1 VHGHNGGVI
10 LLTGILIGFF
20 VVPDEWTAPVILG
33 AAVLEV
39 AETAVTWWWSRRH
52 PPKVGPETLIGATAR
67 VVEACHPLGTVR
79 VRGEIWQA
87 RCEAGANPDE
97 IVTVVTREGL
107 VLVVEQS
114 VAAGL
119 S

>member
-1 VHGHNGGVI
+1 MI
-10 LLTGILIGFF
+10 LLTGIVIGFF
-20 VVPDEWTAPVILG
+20 VVPDEWTVPVILG

-39 AETAVTWWWSRRH
+39 TETAITWWWSRRH
-52 PPKVGPETLIGATAR
+52 PPKVGPETLIGSSAR
-67 VVEACHPLGTVR
+67 VIEACRPYGTVR

-87 RCEAGANPDE
+87 RCEAGANRDE
-97 IVTVVTREGL
+97 AVTVVAREGL

-114 VAAGL
+114 ASVGL